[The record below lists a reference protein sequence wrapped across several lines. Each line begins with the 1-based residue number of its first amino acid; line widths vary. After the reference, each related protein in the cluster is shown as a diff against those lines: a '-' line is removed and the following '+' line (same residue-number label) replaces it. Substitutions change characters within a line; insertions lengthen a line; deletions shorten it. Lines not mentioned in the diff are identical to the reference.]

1 MWQCT
6 DSCNRY
12 RVAVLLS
19 GLILVFGYERIET
32 ERGENWSRIP
42 YWVTSPADNAPQTMN
57 IRVLFTIWENKI
69 KPKVQY
75 NTHIYIYM
83 YIACIY
89 RLVTSV
95 TRHVE
100 RMSFLR
106 SRLWVPTNVFRYC
119 IARDPRRISFLYI
132 IFQWYNIQF
141 YSEPTE
147 LQYNKRYHCIVGGG
161 VRSKSIYRNNIIVM
175 TTLLGKLLRRR
186 VSVRGH
192 DFTVVVMESQTRCRI
207 ITSARTREFI
217 IIIIIIIT

>member
-32 ERGENWSRIP
+32 ESGENWSRIP

-57 IRVLFTIWENKI
+57 TCVLFTIWENKI

-75 NTHIYIYM
+75 NTRIYIYM
-83 YIACIY
+83 YITCIY

-106 SRLWVPTNVFRYC
+106 SRFWVPTNVFRYC
-119 IARDPRRISFLYI
+119 IARPPSNL
-132 IFQWYNIQF
+132 
-141 YSEPTE
+141 
-147 LQYNKRYHCIVGGG
+147 V
-161 VRSKSIYRNNIIVM
+161 
-175 TTLLGKLLRRR
+175 
-186 VSVRGH
+186 
-192 DFTVVVMESQTRCRI
+192 
-207 ITSARTREFI
+207 
-217 IIIIIIIT
+217 